1 MSRYQKKKDE
11 IVALEANI
19 DDQTG
24 QGLGFAIEKIMNA
37 GALDAYFSPIYMK
50 KERPAVKIT
59 VLAPVNQ
66 LNKFEKLLFKYTT
79 TKGVRHTI
87 LKRAVMTRNFK
98 KVTVLGDQVRIK
110 IASYDDISKL
120 TPEYDDCKRI
130 AINNNLSLEQV
141 MEIVQQKVNKNY
153 EQQK

>member
-1 MSRYQKKKDE
+1 
-11 IVALEANI
+11 
-19 DDQTG
+19 
-24 QGLGFAIEKIMNA
+24 MNA

-79 TKGVRHTI
+79 TKGVRHTV
-87 LKRAVMTRNFK
+87 LKRAVMTRSFK
-98 KVTVLGDQVRIK
+98 KVAVLGDQVRIK
-110 IASYDDISKL
+110 IASYGDISKL

-141 MEIVQQKVNKNY
+141 MEIAQQKVNENY